1 MNIQN
6 IRALSFDLDDTLWP
20 IGPTLIKAEAAL
32 VAWFSA
38 HTPKALPIYQDR
50 TLIAELRSDLM
61 RRFSDRLHDL
71 SAIRREL
78 IREVLTRAG
87 EPTVGVEHAF
97 EVFFQARQS
106 VQMYADVLP
115 ALNTLKQRFQL
126 VALSNGN
133 ADVDQVGLGD
143 YFSLAISAQ
152 EVGFSKPDPRIFQHT
167 VQRLN
172 LAPHE
177 VLHIGDDAHTDIHG
191 ARGVEMPCVW
201 VNREGLAWTGPGE
214 CPKSVKDLSELVRL
228 LDTTLN
234 TLKI

>member
-1 MNIQN
+1 MNIQK

-32 VAWFSA
+32 VTWFSA

-50 TLIAELRSDLM
+50 AVVSALRSDLM
-61 RRFSDRLHDL
+61 LRFKDRLHDL

-78 IREVLTRAG
+78 IREVLERAG
-87 EPTVGVEHAF
+87 EPTVGVDHAF

-106 VQMYADVLP
+106 VQMYPDVLP
-115 ALNTLKQRFQL
+115 ALNTLRQRFQL

-133 ADVDQVGLGD
+133 ADVEQVGLGA
-143 YFSLAISAQ
+143 YFSHAISAQ

-167 VQRLN
+167 LQRLN

-177 VLHIGDDAHTDIHG
+177 VLHIGDDVHTDIHG

-201 VNREGLAWTGPGE
+201 VNREGHAWSGSGE
-214 CPKSVKDLSELVRL
+214 SPQSVKDLGELVRL
-228 LDTTLN
+228 LEKKD
-234 TLKI
+234 KSD

>member
-38 HTPKALPIYQDR
+38 HTPKALPLYQDR
-50 TLIAELRSDLM
+50 ALIAELRSDLM
-61 RRFSDRLHDL
+61 LRFKDRLHDL

-78 IREVLTRAG
+78 IREVLTLAG
-87 EPTVGVEHAF
+87 EPTVGTEHAF

-106 VQMYADVLP
+106 VQMYPDVMP
-115 ALNTLKQRFQL
+115 ALETLRQRFQL

-133 ADVDQVGLGD
+133 ADVEQVGLGA
-143 YFSLAISAQ
+143 YFSHAISAQ

-167 VQRLN
+167 LQCLN
-172 LAPHE
+172 LSPE
-177 VLHIGDDAHTDIHG
+177 QVLHIGDDAHTDVHG

-201 VNREGLAWTGPGE
+201 INREGHAWSGAGE
-214 CPKSVKDLSELVRL
+214 CPPSVKDLSELVL
-228 LDTTLN
+228 LLTPTLN
-234 TLKI
+234 T